1 MEALA
6 KQLCTQRQSQ
16 WLLDTLGATLLPGYD
31 LRYSQMISNVSW
43 QHEPPKRPSWKSLTH
58 NLAKVP
64 CFVISRRQG
73 LGRPYVGF
81 QWVPVDTKLS
91 ACICLWFPNHTP
103 SPSLGLIQFHQF
115 PYWWTIRHAF
125 YGSMASKKWTDST
138 VYTGLQHKQ
147 IQYSAMFWRGVDCM
161 ETGNK
166 LVNIYIYKC
175 SLYASIH
182 PSIHPSIHLSSAY
195 HIYIRVF
202 VCAQWIVHKC
212 S

>member
-125 YGSMASKKWTDST
+125 YGSMASKNE
-138 VYTGLQHKQ
+138 Q
-147 IQYSAMFWRGVDCM
+147 IQQFTRDSNINRFNIQPCSGGVLIVWKQ
-161 ETGNK
+161 ETN
-166 LVNIYIYKC
+166 
-175 SLYASIH
+175 
-182 PSIHPSIHLSSAY
+182 
-195 HIYIRVF
+195 
-202 VCAQWIVHKC
+202 
-212 S
+212 